1 MAARAIGSATIS
13 FGLVSIPVKLYS
25 TVDSTRTIRFNF
37 LSDDGTQVSRVKQQY
52 IRATDGEVV
61 ARNELIQGYE
71 FAKGQYVTFA
81 ADELKALNVES
92 TNAIEIA
99 EFIPLSDVERIYI
112 DHVYYLGPDTGAAR
126 SYHLLKQALQKT
138 GRAALANYAKRGR
151 SHLVLVRPM
160 NDGLVLEQ
168 LKYEDELRNFDDVPL
183 DSVEVAEGELGLAIQ
198 IIEQRTNEAFE
209 PDRFEDAVRTHML
222 ELIQRKVE
230 GKEVSVAPEERPE
243 AKIIDLMEALKASV
257 SADGD
262 TGQTGHKPAK
272 RAARRASSPSV
283 ATAGGAGSGRSETK
297 TRRRAKA

>member
-1 MAARAIGSATIS
+1 MAARPIGSATIS

-25 TVDSTRTIRFNF
+25 TVDSTRTIRFNY
-37 LSDDGTQVSRVKQQY
+37 LSDDGEQVSRVRQQY

-61 ARNELIQGYE
+61 QRSELIQGYE
-71 FAKGQYVTFA
+71 FAKGQYVTFTA
-81 ADELKALNVES
+81 EELKALHVEA

-126 SYHLLKQALQKT
+126 SYHLLKHALQT
-138 GRAALANYAKRGR
+138 TSRAALANFAKRGR

-160 NDGLVLEQ
+160 GDGLVLEQ
-168 LKYEDELRNFDDVPL
+168 LKYQDELRTFEDVPL
-183 DSVEVAEGELGLAIQ
+183 DSVEVAEGELDLAIQ

-209 PDRFEDAVRTHML
+209 PDKFEDAVRAHML
-222 ELIQRKVE
+222 DLIQRKVE

-243 AKIIDLMEALKASV
+243 TKIIDLMEALKASV

-262 TGQTGHKPAK
+262 AKPAK
-272 RAARRASSPSV
+272 RAARRTSA
-283 ATAGGAGSGRSETK
+283 AAADGKGSETK
-297 TRRRAKA
+297 TRRRAKTAKA

>member
-1 MAARAIGSATIS
+1 MAARPIGSATIS

-25 TVDSTRTIRFNF
+25 TVDSTRTIRFNY
-37 LSDDGTQVSRVKQQY
+37 LSDDGTQVSRVRQQY

-61 ARNELIQGYE
+61 QRKELVQGYE
-71 FAKGQYVTFA
+71 FTKGQYVTFT
-81 ADELKALNVES
+81 ADELKALHVES

-138 GRAALANYAKRGR
+138 GRAALANFAKRGR
-151 SHLVLVRPM
+151 GHLVLVRPM
-160 NDGLVLEQ
+160 GDGLVLEQ
-168 LKYEDELRNFDDVPL
+168 LKYQEELRTFDDVPL
-183 DSVEVAEGELGLAIQ
+183 DSVEVVDGELDLAVQ
-198 IIEQRTNEAFE
+198 IIEQRTNETFE
-209 PDRFEDAVRTHML
+209 PDKFEDAVRAHML

-257 SADGD
+257 SAGGD
-262 TGQTGHKPAK
+262 AKPAK
-272 RAARRASSPSV
+272 RVARRK
-283 ATAGGAGSGRSETK
+283 TAAAKAGAAGNGRSEAK

>member
-1 MAARAIGSATIS
+1 MAARPIGSATIS

-25 TVDSTRTIRFNF
+25 TVDSTRTIRFNY
-37 LSDDGTQVSRVKQQY
+37 LSDDGTQVSRVRQQY

-61 ARNELIQGYE
+61 QRNELVQGYE
-71 FAKGQYVTFA
+71 FTKGQYVTFT
-81 ADELKALNVES
+81 ADELQALHVEA

-99 EFIPLSDVERIYI
+99 EFIPLADVERIYI

-138 GRAALANYAKRGR
+138 GRAALANFAKRGR
-151 SHLVLVRPM
+151 GHLVLVRPM
-160 NDGLVLEQ
+160 EDGLVLEQ
-168 LKYEDELRNFDDVPL
+168 LKYQEELRTFDDVPL
-183 DSVEVAEGELGLAIQ
+183 ESVEVADGELDLAVQ
-198 IIEQRTNEAFE
+198 IIEQRTSETFE
-209 PDRFEDAVRTHML
+209 PDKFEDAVRAHML

-257 SADGD
+257 SAGGD
-262 TGQTGHKPAK
+262 PKPAK
-272 RAARRASSPSV
+272 RVARRKTAAANAGV
-283 ATAGGAGSGRSETK
+283 AGNGRGEAK

>member
-1 MAARAIGSATIS
+1 MAARPIGSATIS

-25 TVDSTRTIRFNF
+25 TVDSTRTIRFNY
-37 LSDDGTQVSRVKQQY
+37 LSDDGTQVSRVRQQY

-61 ARNELIQGYE
+61 QRNELIQGYE
-71 FAKGQYVTFA
+71 FTKGQYVTFT
-81 ADELKALNVES
+81 ADELKAIHVES

-138 GRAALANYAKRGR
+138 GRAALANFAKRGR
-151 SHLVLVRPM
+151 GHLVLVRPM
-160 NDGLVLEQ
+160 GDGLVLEQ
-168 LKYEDELRNFDDVPL
+168 LKYQDELRHFDDVPL
-183 DSVEVAEGELGLAIQ
+183 DSVEVIDGELDLAVQ
-198 IIEQRTNEAFE
+198 IIEQRTNETFE
-209 PDRFEDAVRTHML
+209 PDRFEDAVRAHML
-222 ELIQRKVE
+222 EMIQRKVE

-257 SADGD
+257 SGGGD
-262 TGQTGHKPAK
+262 AKPAK
-272 RAARRASSPSV
+272 RVARRETAPKAAKAGV
-283 ATAGGAGSGRSETK
+283 AGNGRSETK

>member
-1 MAARAIGSATIS
+1 MAARPMGSATIS
-13 FGLVSIPVKLYS
+13 FGLVSIPVKMYS
-25 TVDSTRTIRFNF
+25 TVDTTKNIRFNF

-52 IRATDGEVV
+52 IRVTDGEVV
-61 ARNELIQGYE
+61 QRNELIQGYE
-71 FAKGQYVTFA
+71 FTKGQYVTFTP
-81 ADELKALNVES
+81 DELKALNVEA

-112 DHVYYLGPDTGAAR
+112 DRVYYLGPDTGAAR

-160 NDGLVLEQ
+160 DDGLVLEQ
-168 LKYEDELRNFDDVPL
+168 LKYQDELRTFEEVPL
-183 DSVEVAEGELGLAIQ
+183 DAVEVADGELDLAIQ
-198 IIEQRTNEAFE
+198 IIEQRTNESFE
-209 PDRFEDAVRTHML
+209 PDKFEDAVRAHMR

-257 SADGD
+257 SAGGD
-262 TGQTGHKPAK
+262 AKPAK
-272 RAARRASSPSV
+272 RAARRKPASGAAKARV
-283 ATAGGAGSGRSETK
+283 ADNGQSEPK

>member
-1 MAARAIGSATIS
+1 MAARPMGSATIS
-13 FGLVSIPVKLYS
+13 FGLVSIPVKMYS
-25 TVDSTRTIRFNF
+25 TVDTTKNIRFNF
-37 LSDDGTQVSRVKQQY
+37 LSDDGAQVSRVRQQY
-52 IRATDGEVV
+52 IRVTDGEVV
-61 ARNELIQGYE
+61 QRSELIQGYE
-71 FAKGQYVTFA
+71 FTKGQYVTFTP
-81 ADELKALNVES
+81 DELKALNVEA

-112 DHVYYLGPDTGAAR
+112 DRVYYLGPDTGAAR

-160 NDGLVLEQ
+160 DDGLVLEQ
-168 LKYEDELRNFDDVPL
+168 LKYQDELREFEEVPL
-183 DSVEVAEGELGLAIQ
+183 DAVEVADGELDLAIQ
-198 IIEQRTNEAFE
+198 IIEQRTNESFE
-209 PDRFEDAVRTHML
+209 PDKFEDAVRAHML

-257 SADGD
+257 SAGGD
-262 TGQTGHKPAK
+262 AKPAK
-272 RAARRASSPSV
+272 RAARRKSASGAAKAGV
-283 ATAGGAGSGRSETK
+283 ADNGRSEPK

>member
-1 MAARAIGSATIS
+1 MSARAIGSATIS

-25 TVDSTRTIRFNF
+25 TVDSTRAIRFNY

-92 TNAIEIA
+92 TNVIEIA

-112 DHVYYLGPDTGAAR
+112 DHVYFLGPDTGAAR

-160 NDGLVLEQ
+160 SDGLVLEQ
-168 LKYEDELRNFDDVPL
+168 LKYADELRTFDDVPL
-183 DSVEVAEGELGLAIQ
+183 DSVEVGEGELDLAIQ
-198 IIEQRTNEAFE
+198 IIEQRTNETFE
-209 PDRFEDAVRTHML
+209 PDKFEDDVRTHML
-222 ELIQRKVE
+222 ELIRRKVE
-230 GKEVSVAPEERPE
+230 GKEVAVAPEERPE

-257 SADGD
+257 SAVGEAGK
-262 TGQTGHKPAK
+262 TSQKPAK
-272 RAARRASSPSV
+272 RAARRATAPSA
-283 ATAGGAGSGRSETK
+283 ATGGAESVRSESKTK
-297 TRRRAKA
+297 RRAKA